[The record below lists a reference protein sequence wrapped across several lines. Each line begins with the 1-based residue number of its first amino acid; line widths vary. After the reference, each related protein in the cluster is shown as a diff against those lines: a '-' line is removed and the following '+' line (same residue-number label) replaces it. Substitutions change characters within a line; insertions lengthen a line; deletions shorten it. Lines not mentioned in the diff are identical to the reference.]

1 MLKEADIV
9 KLIFGLKVQHLR
21 QEADLSYH
29 QLSDRT
35 GLAISYLHSIEK
47 GKKYPKADKILSL
60 AAALDT
66 DYNYLVSLE
75 PSKKL
80 RPIVDLLQSD
90 FLKIFPLE
98 TFGIST
104 TKLIELLLQA
114 PEKVNAFIS
123 TVIKI
128 TRNFNMQ
135 GEDFYKAALRS
146 YQDLHDNYFP
156 EIESA
161 VHQLRIDQQLGAV
174 TQLDTAALEELLL
187 RVYHIRVDRQYLA
200 DHPTLQHL
208 RSVYIPEQLTLYLGP
223 DLSPAHER
231 FLLGK
236 EIGFQ
241 TLRPPDRPYETR
253 MLEIESFEKLLA
265 NFRASYF
272 SVALLLPEA
281 VIIDYVRTMQQ
292 WREWRG
298 EDMLTWLAACNVT
311 SEMLIQRLAN
321 ILPRHFGVKQLF
333 FLRFFTGPSMQKF
346 IVTKE
351 MHLSQLHDPHANQ
364 LDEHYCRRWI
374 SIRLIRQLKAQQ
386 GMENI
391 SGPIIGAQISHYW
404 NTPNAYFCITLAKS
418 TRENQEN
425 SSSVTI
431 GLLVNEQLLETFPF
445 LTDPAIVSKDVHT
458 TCERCPILDC
468 VARAVPP
475 VFLQR
480 QKRRTDIRGAL
491 AAMQKNLSIK

>member
-1 MLKEADIV
+1 MLKEAAII
-9 KLIFGLKVQHLR
+9 KLIFGLKIQHLR
-21 QEADLSYH
+21 QEADLSYQ
-29 QLSDRT
+29 QLSDLT

-47 GKKYPKADKILSL
+47 GKKYPKSDKIIAL
-60 AAALDT
+60 AKALET
-66 DYNYLVSLE
+66 DYDYLVSLE

-80 RPIVDLLQSD
+80 RPIVELLRSD

-156 EIESA
+156 EIEKSTHA
-161 VHQLRIDQQLGAV
+161 FRRQHKLGD
-174 TQLDTAALEELLL
+174 TDQLDVDSLEKLLFEVFSIKVNRDFL
-187 RVYHIRVDRQYLA
+187 I
-200 DHPTLQHL
+200 DHDTLHHL
-208 RSVYIPEQLTLYLGP
+208 RSVYLPEQRTLFLGP
-223 DLSPAHER
+223 DLNLAQER
-231 FLLGK
+231 FLLAK

-241 TLRPPDRPYETR
+241 ELQEEERPLETR
-253 MLEIESFEKLLA
+253 MLEIESFEKLLS

-281 VIIDYVRTMQQ
+281 VIVGYLQEMTNWQR
-292 WREWRG
+292 WRG
-298 EDMLTWLAACNVT
+298 EDLLQWLADTELT
-311 SEMLIQRLAN
+311 SEMLLQRMAN
-321 ILPRHFGVKQLF
+321 ILPYHFGVKQLF
-333 FLRFFTGPSMQKF
+333 FLRFFSDQSMQKF

-374 SIRLIRQLKAQQ
+374 SIRLIRRLKAQQ
-386 GMENI
+386 GLEPT
-391 SGPIIGAQISHYW
+391 SGPIVGAQISRYW
-404 NTPNAYFCITLAKS
+404 NTPNAYFCLAMAKP
-418 TRENQEN
+418 TRENAEN

-431 GLLVNEQLLETFPF
+431 GLLLNDQLRDTFPF
-445 LTDPAIVSKDVHT
+445 LADPNISTVDVHT
-458 TCERCPILDC
+458 TCERCAILDC
-468 VARAVPP
+468 GARAVPP
-475 VFLQR
+475 VFLKRQR
-480 QKRRTDIRGAL
+480 RRKASREAL
-491 AAMQKNLSIK
+491 AAMKNGKM

>member
-9 KLIFGLKVQHLR
+9 KLIFGLKIQHLR
-21 QEADLSYH
+21 QEKHLSYQ
-29 QLSDRT
+29 QLSDLT
-35 GLAISYLHSIEK
+35 GLAISYLHGIEK

-60 AAALDT
+60 AQALDT

-75 PSKKL
+75 PNKKL
-80 RPIVDLLQSD
+80 RPIVALLRSD

-146 YQDLHDNYFP
+146 YQDLYDNYFP
-156 EIESA
+156 ETEAAAQRFRKAHHLEQGVQLNIATLEGLLSA
-161 VHQLRIDQQLGAV
+161 VYNVKVD
-174 TQLDTAALEELLL
+174 
-187 RVYHIRVDRQYLA
+187 RVYLA
-200 DHPTLQHL
+200 GSKDLKHL
-208 RSVYIPEQLTLYLGP
+208 RSVYQPKEKVLYLGP
-223 DLSPAHER
+223 NLNLAHER
-231 FLLGK
+231 FLLAK
-236 EIGFQ
+236 ELGFQ
-241 TLRPPDRPYETR
+241 TLQSEERPYETR

-265 NFRASYF
+265 NFHASYF
-272 SVALLLPEA
+272 AVALIMPYA
-281 VIIDYVRTMQQ
+281 VIAGHLDEMQ
-292 WREWRG
+292 EWKYWEG
-298 EDMLTWLAACNVT
+298 EKMLSWLDLHGVT
-311 SEMLIQRLAN
+311 SEMLLQRFAN
-321 ILPRHFGVKQLF
+321 ILPHHCGVKQLF
-333 FLRFFTGPSMQKF
+333 FMRFYTGLDMQKF

-374 SIRLIRQLKAQQ
+374 GIGLIRRLKAEQ
-386 GMENI
+386 GVGTTD
-391 SGPIIGAQISHYW
+391 GPIIGAQISRYW
-404 NTPNAYFCITLAKS
+404 DTPNAYFCICMAKS
-418 TRENQEN
+418 TRENADN
-425 SSSVTI
+425 SSSVMI
-431 GLLVNEQLLETFPF
+431 GLLVNDQLRDTFPF
-445 LTDPAIVSKDVHT
+445 LADPAIVTKDVHT

-468 VARAVPP
+468 GARAVPP

-480 QKRRTDIRGAL
+480 QLRRKDIKKAL
-491 AAMQKNLSIK
+491 TVMQQRIDGK